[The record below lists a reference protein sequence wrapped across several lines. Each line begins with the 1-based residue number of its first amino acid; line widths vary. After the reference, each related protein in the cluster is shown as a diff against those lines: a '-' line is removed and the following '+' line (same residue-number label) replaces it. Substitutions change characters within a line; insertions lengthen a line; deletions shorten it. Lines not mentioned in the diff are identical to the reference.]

1 MSRIG
6 NLPIK
11 LPDSVNFTINED
23 QVVVKG
29 PKGTLTRTVPQGI
42 KVTLADKVVTVA
54 RPDDTGK
61 FRALHGLTRSL
72 LANMVVGVSEGFIK
86 ELEIV
91 GVGYRARK
99 DGDKLVL
106 QVGFSHPVEFSAVP
120 GIEWQIEGSRLRI
133 MGSDKELVGELAA
146 KIRAVRPPE
155 PYKGKGIRY
164 FGEVVRRKAGKAGR
178 AAAK

>member
-11 LPDSVNFTINED
+11 LPEGVEFIVND
-23 QVVVKG
+23 RQVVVKG
-29 PKGTLTRTVPQGI
+29 PKGTLTRTLPPGMNVA
-42 KVTLADKVVTVA
+42 LADKTVTVV
-54 RPDDTGK
+54 RPDDTRK
-61 FRALHGLTRSL
+61 SRALHGLARSL
-72 LANMVVGVSEGFIK
+72 LANMVEGVSKGFMK

-106 QVGFSHPVEFSAVP
+106 QVGFSHTVEFPAVP
-120 GIEWQIEGSRLRI
+120 GITWQIEGNRLRVI
-133 MGSDKELVGELAA
+133 GSDKELVGELAA
-146 KIRAVRPPE
+146 KVRAVRPPE

-164 FGEVVRRKAGKAGR
+164 FGEVVRHKAGKAGR
-178 AAAK
+178 AVAK